1 VSRTHAAAPA
11 QYRSN
16 RISWRLQDSAVSV
29 DPKNGKTLSY
39 MEVMVI
45 TRGTGLKLGCM
56 AGQKRERHS
65 KGNKQF
71 FFHLN

>member
-1 VSRTHAAAPA
+1 
-11 QYRSN
+11 
-16 RISWRLQDSAVSV
+16 V

-56 AGQKRERHS
+56 AGQKRARHS